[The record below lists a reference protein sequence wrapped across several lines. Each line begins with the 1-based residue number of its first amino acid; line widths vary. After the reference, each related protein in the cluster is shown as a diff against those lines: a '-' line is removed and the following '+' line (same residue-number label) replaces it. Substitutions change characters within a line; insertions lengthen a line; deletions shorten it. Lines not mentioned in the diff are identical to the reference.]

1 MLTISSASPASTRL
15 SPDDPP
21 VVAWERLL
29 GRFADLFTR
38 PSSGLFCTLITGWAL
53 CPGRR
58 TVTRMVDIADP
69 DGVHAH
75 DAYHRLLRE
84 GKWDMAQLWR
94 RLAPLLV
101 SHLEGNLRLVLD
113 LDDTLFH
120 KVGRKV
126 NGAGSFRDP
135 IRSRGQRTVF
145 AHGLNL
151 VVLTLRIQPPWG
163 GEPLGLPIN
172 MRRYSKRDGRSLLD
186 LGQEMIEE
194 VAGWLPDHSF
204 ILGCDGAYSSLAGRD
219 LPRTHVVS
227 RIQRNAALYDPAP
240 PRRPGQRGR
249 PRKKGARL
257 GTPVELAAQ
266 AGDGWI
272 MADIDVRGE
281 RVERAL
287 WARPLLWYAVRPLQQ
302 IMLVVVADPAQRE
315 HDDLLFCTDLAIPPE
330 VVASLYSGRW
340 SIEDTFRNTK
350 QLLGGEE
357 PQCWRA
363 QGPDRAAAL
372 SFWTYS
378 AVWVW
383 YLACHGARPTWRT
396 RPWYPAKRTPSFAD
410 ALAALRRALW
420 SRRIFDGSDSCSLM
434 AKIPEVLINAI
445 AEAAKPDRLTNHEP
459 FD

>member
-1 MLTISSASPASTRL
+1 MLTICFASPGRPSAG
-15 SPDDPP
+15 PDEPP
-21 VVAWERLL
+21 VIVWDRLL
-29 GRFADLFTR
+29 GRFTDLFTR
-38 PSSGLFCTLITGWAL
+38 PSSALFLTLVTGWVL

-58 TVTRMVDIADP
+58 TITRMVDVADP
-69 DGVHAH
+69 DGAHAH
-75 DAYHRLLRE
+75 DAYHRFLRE
-84 GKWDMAQLWR
+84 GRWDMAQIWR

-151 VVLTLRIQPPWG
+151 VVLTLRVQPPWG
-163 GEPLGLPIN
+163 GEPIGLPIN

-204 ILGCDGAYSSLAGRD
+204 ILGCDGAYASLAGRD

-257 GTPVELAAQ
+257 GTPAELAAQ
-266 AGDGWI
+266 AVDDWT

-281 RVERAL
+281 QIERAL

-302 IMLVVVADPAQRE
+302 VMLVIVADPDQRE
-315 HDDLLFCTDLAIPPE
+315 HDDLLLCTDLAIPPE
-330 VVASLYSGRW
+330 LVASLYYGRW

-357 PQCWRA
+357 PQCWKA
-363 QGPDRAAAL
+363 QGPERAAAL

-378 AVWVW
+378 AIWLW

-396 RPWYPAKRTPSFAD
+396 RPWYRAKRTPSFAD
-410 ALAALRRALW
+410 ALATLRRTLW
-420 SRRIFDGSDSCSLM
+420 SRRIFDASEPPSLM
-434 AKIPEVLINAI
+434 PKIPQVLIDAI
-445 AEAAKPDRLTNHEP
+445 AEAA
-459 FD
+459 

>member
-1 MLTISSASPASTRL
+1 LLTISSASPAGAAPG
-15 SPDDPP
+15 PDDSPIIE
-21 VVAWERLL
+21 WERLL
-29 GRFADLFTR
+29 GRFTDLFTK
-38 PSSGLFCTLITGWAL
+38 PSSALFLTLVTGWVL
-53 CPGRR
+53 RPGRR
-58 TVTRMVDIADP
+58 TVTRMVDVADP

-75 DAYHRLLRE
+75 DAYHRFLRE

-120 KVGRKV
+120 KAGRKV

-151 VVLTLRIQPPWG
+151 VVLTLRVRPPWG
-163 GEPLGLPIN
+163 GEPIGLPIN

-204 ILGCDGAYSSLAGRD
+204 ILGCDGAYSSLAGRE

-257 GTPVELAAQ
+257 GTPADLAAL
-266 AGDGWI
+266 AVDGWT
-272 MADIDVRGE
+272 MTDIEVRGE
-281 RVERAL
+281 QVERAL

-302 IMLVVVADPAQRE
+302 VRLVVVADPAQCE
-315 HDDLLFCTDLAIPPE
+315 HDDLLFCTDLTITPE
-330 VVASLYSGRW
+330 LVASLYYGRW
-340 SIEDTFRNTK
+340 SIEVTFRDTK

-357 PQCWRA
+357 PQCWKA

-378 AVWVW
+378 TVWVW
-383 YLACHGARPTWRT
+383 YLACHGARPTWRA

-420 SRRIFDGSDSCSLM
+420 SRRIFDATEPASLM
-434 AKIPEVLINAI
+434 SKIPQVLIDAI
-445 AEAAKPDRLTNHEP
+445 AEAA
-459 FD
+459 

>member
-1 MLTISSASPASTRL
+1 MHTISSASAAGML
-15 SPDDPP
+15 LGPDDPP

-29 GRFADLFTR
+29 GRFFDLFTR

-58 TVTRMVDIADP
+58 TVTRIVDVADP
-69 DGVHAH
+69 DRVHAH
-75 DAYHRLLRE
+75 DAYHRFLRE

-94 RLAPLLV
+94 GLAPLLV
-101 SHLEGNLRLVLD
+101 SHLEGSRRLVLD
-113 LDDTLFH
+113 VDDTLFH
-120 KVGRKV
+120 KAGRKV

-145 AHGLNL
+145 GHGLNL
-151 VVLTLRIQPPWG
+151 VVLTLPVRPPWG
-163 GEPLGLPIN
+163 GEPIGLPIN

-186 LGQEMIEE
+186 LGQGMIEE
-194 VAGWLPDHSF
+194 MAGWLPDHSF

-227 RIQRNAALYDPAP
+227 RIQRNAALYEPAP

-257 GTPVELAAQ
+257 GTPQELAAQ
-266 AGDGWI
+266 AVDGWT
-272 MADIDVRGE
+272 MTDIDVRGE
-281 RVERAL
+281 QVERAL
-287 WARPLLWYAVRPLQQ
+287 WARPVLWYAVRPLQQ
-302 IMLVVVADPAQRE
+302 VMLVVVADPAQRE
-315 HDDLLFCTDLAIPPE
+315 HDDLLLCTDLAILPE
-330 VVASLYSGRW
+330 LVASLYYGRW

-357 PQCWRA
+357 PQCWKA
-363 QGPDRAAAL
+363 QGPERAAAL

-378 AVWVW
+378 AVWCW
-383 YLACHGARPTWRT
+383 YLASHGARPTWRT
-396 RPWYPAKRTPSFAD
+396 RPWYPGKRTPSFAD

-420 SRRIFDGSDSCSLM
+420 SQRLFDASEPRSLL
-434 AKIPEVLINAI
+434 AKIPQALINAV
-445 AEAAKPDRLTNHEP
+445 AEAA
-459 FD
+459 

>member
-1 MLTISSASPASTRL
+1 LLTISSASPAGTAPG
-15 SPDDPP
+15 PDELP
-21 VVAWERLL
+21 VIAWERLL
-29 GRFADLFTR
+29 GRFTDLFTR
-38 PSSGLFCTLITGWAL
+38 PSSGLFLTLVTGWAL

-58 TVTRMVDIADP
+58 TVTRMVDVADP

-75 DAYHRLLRE
+75 NAYHRCAR
-84 GKWDMAQLWR
+84 GSGRWPSSGAGWQ
-94 RLAPLLV
+94 PLLV

-120 KVGRKV
+120 KAGRKV

-151 VVLTLRIQPPWG
+151 VVLTLRVQPPWG
-163 GEPLGLPIN
+163 GEPIGLPIN
-172 MRRYSKRDGRSLLD
+172 MRRYSERDGRSLLD

-204 ILGCDGAYSSLAGRD
+204 ILGCDGAYSSLAGRE

-227 RIQRNAALYDPAP
+227 RIQRNAALYEPAP
-240 PRRPGQRGR
+240 PRQPGQRGR

-257 GTPVELAAQ
+257 GTPQELAQ
-266 AGDGWI
+266 AADDWNI
-272 MADIDVRGE
+272 TDIDVRGE
-281 RVERAL
+281 QVELAL

-302 IMLVVVADPAQRE
+302 VMLVVVADPDQRE

-330 VVASLYSGRW
+330 LVASLYYGRW
-340 SIEDTFRNTK
+340 SIEVTIRDTK
-350 QLLGGEE
+350 QLLGGQE
-357 PQCWRA
+357 PQCWKAR
-363 QGPDRAAAL
+363 GPERAAAL

-378 AVWVW
+378 AVWLW

-396 RPWYPAKRTPSFAD
+396 RPWYTAKRTPSFAD

-420 SRRIFDGSDSCSLM
+420 SRRIFDATDPASIM
-434 AKIPEVLINAI
+434 AKFLPVLIDAI
-445 AEAAKPDRLTNHEP
+445 AEAA
-459 FD
+459 

>member
-1 MLTISSASPASTRL
+1 MLTLCSASPAGTPSGTAD
-15 SPDDPP
+15 SP

-29 GRFADLFTR
+29 GRFAHLFTT

-58 TVTRMVDIADP
+58 TITRMVDVADP
-69 DGVHAH
+69 DGLHAH
-75 DAYHRLLRE
+75 DAYHRFLRA
-84 GKWDMAQLWR
+84 GKWDMTQLWC

-101 SHLEGNLRLVLD
+101 SHLDGNWRLVLD

-120 KVGRKV
+120 KAGRKV

-151 VVLTLRIQPPWG
+151 AVLTLRVRPPWG

-186 LGQEMIEE
+186 LGQEMMEE

-227 RIQRNAALYDPAP
+227 RIQCNAALYDPAP

-257 GTPVELAAQ
+257 GTPVELAQ
-266 AGDGWI
+266 AADGWT

-281 RVERAL
+281 LVERAL
-287 WARPLLWYAVRPLQQ
+287 WARPLLWYALQQ
-302 IMLVVVADPAQRE
+302 IMLVVVADPDQRE

-330 VVASLYSGRW
+330 LVASLYYGRW

-350 QLLGGEE
+350 QRLGGEE
-357 PQCWRA
+357 PQCWKA
-363 QGPDRAAAL
+363 QGPERAAAL

-378 AVWVW
+378 AIWLW
-383 YLACHGARPTWRT
+383 YLDCHGDRPTWRM

-420 SRRIFDGSDSCSLM
+420 SRRIFDASEPASLM
-434 AKIPEVLINAI
+434 AKIPSVLIDAI
-445 AEAAKPDRLTNHEP
+445 AEAA
-459 FD
+459 

>member
-1 MLTISSASPASTRL
+1 LERLFHDHSTEARSLLTISSASPARPSS
-15 SPDDPP
+15 SPDEPA
-21 VVAWERLL
+21 VIAWERLL
-29 GRFADLFTR
+29 GRFTDLFAK
-38 PSSGLFCTLITGWAL
+38 PSSGLFLTLVTGWVL

-58 TVTRMVDIADP
+58 TITRMVDVADP
-69 DGVHAH
+69 DRAHAH
-75 DAYHRLLRE
+75 DAYHRFLRE

-101 SHLEGNLRLVLD
+101 SHLEGNLRLVLA

-120 KVGRKV
+120 KAGRKV

-151 VVLTLRIQPPWG
+151 VVLTLRVRPPWG
-163 GEPLGLPIN
+163 GEPIGLPIN

-227 RIQRNAALYDPAP
+227 RIQRNAALYDPVP

-257 GTPVELAAQ
+257 GTPAELAAQ
-266 AGDGWI
+266 AVDGWT

-281 RVERAL
+281 QVERAL
-287 WARPLLWYAVRPLQQ
+287 WARPLLWYAVRPFQQ
-302 IMLVVVADPAQRE
+302 VMLVVVADPAQRE
-315 HDDLLFCTDLAIPPE
+315 HDDLLFCTDPTITPE
-330 VVASLYSGRW
+330 LVASLYSGRW
-340 SIEDTFRNTK
+340 SIE
-350 QLLGGEE
+350 E
-357 PQCWRA
+357 
-363 QGPDRAAAL
+363 
-372 SFWTYS
+372 
-378 AVWVW
+378 
-383 YLACHGARPTWRT
+383 
-396 RPWYPAKRTPSFAD
+396 
-410 ALAALRRALW
+410 W
-420 SRRIFDGSDSCSLM
+420 SVAS
-434 AKIPEVLINAI
+434 
-445 AEAAKPDRLTNHEP
+445 
-459 FD
+459 